1 MLKQCWNH
9 DLVVSLIRSLKANF
23 TAFINLEYYLMSFD
37 NNLHTFHIPVM
48 GLGYTIDSPVKV
60 AHYGISSVISL
71 VDDISMEKMREFYC
85 KKFNLPYHSIS
96 TKTEDHRAKRITAYL
111 NTVLEIVNHKF
122 DNLKKSISHKEE
134 ELEKYIRMLPDMS
147 EIKQKF
153 NQMIHSGE
161 MKQKLSDWLSEHLV
175 AGEIDVNIMSK
186 LDRDRFEGGEKLP
199 SIQSDAQTALR
210 GFALSNLSSSLVLSA
225 GMNPRLYSYL
235 EEFEDFYPNAALEL
249 KKKVILKV
257 SDYRSALIQGR
268 FLAKKGIWVSEYRIE
283 SGLNCGGHAFATDG
297 FLMGPVLEEFKNN
310 KEELIKTVHDVY
322 VKALDEKGKPVP
334 EKPFLMKITAQGGVG
349 SNAEHEFLLNYYQL
363 DSIGW
368 GTPFLL
374 VPEAC
379 TVDEQ
384 TLDVLCN
391 AKEDDLYMSEVS
403 PLGVIFNNVRGTG
416 MDLKKEAQNKAG
428 KYGFPCTKKYL
439 ALTPVFTEEGT
450 CTASVEYQ
458 RKKIEELKEQNLN
471 EMEFEKQL
479 NKITDKACLCNGL
492 TASTLMANDLDTKME
507 GTAVSIC
514 PGPNL
519 AYFSRI
525 YSLNEMVDHIYGR
538 TNVMERTD
546 RPNLFVK
553 ELKMYIDYL
562 SGKFEEAMK
571 PIEGKQ
577 KKHFELFHE
586 NLNKGVAYYKEL
598 FVKYKTQLEDST
610 SKNNLMT
617 DLENL
622 KLELARLKTKMV

>member
-1 MLKQCWNH
+1 
-9 DLVVSLIRSLKANF
+9 
-23 TAFINLEYYLMSFD
+23 MSFH
-37 NNLHTFHIPVM
+37 NNPHTFHIPVM
-48 GLGYTIDSPVKV
+48 GLGYSIDSPIKV

-85 KKFNLPYHSIS
+85 KKFNLPFQSIS
-96 TKTEDHRAKRITAYL
+96 PKAEDHRAKRITAYL
-111 NTVLEIVNHKF
+111 NTVHEIVKHKF
-122 DNLKKSISHKEE
+122 ENLKNSISHTEE
-134 ELEKYIRMLPDMS
+134 DLKKYIDMLPEMS
-147 EIKQKF
+147 EIKLKF
-153 NQMIHSGE
+153 NQMINTGNLKH
-161 MKQKLSDWLSEHLV
+161 KLNDWLHENLV

-186 LDRDRFEGGEKLP
+186 LDRDRFENGEKLP
-199 SIQSDAQTALR
+199 SIMSDAQSALR
-210 GFALSNLSSSLVLSA
+210 GFALSDLSSSIVLSA

-235 EEFEDFYPNAALEL
+235 EEFEDFYPNSELEL

-257 SDYRSALIQGR
+257 SDYRSAMIQGR

-297 FLMGPVLEEFKNN
+297 FLMGPVLEEFRIS
-310 KEELIKTVHDVY
+310 KEQLIQAVHDIY
-322 VKALDEKGKPVP
+322 IKALFDKGKPVP
-334 EKPFLMKITAQGGVG
+334 EKPLLVKITAQGGVG
-349 SNAEHEFLLNYYQL
+349 SNTEHEFLMNYYQL

-374 VPEAC
+374 VPEAT

-384 TLDVLCN
+384 TLEVLCN

-416 MDLKKEAQNKAG
+416 MDLKKEAQNKLG

-450 CTASVEYQ
+450 CTASREFQ
-458 RKKIEELKEQNLN
+458 HKKIQELKEQNLGQ
-471 EMEFEKQL
+471 MEFEKEL
-479 NKITDKACLCNGL
+479 GKITDKACLCNGL
-492 TASTLMANDLDTKME
+492 TASTLMANGLDTKME

-519 AYFSRI
+519 AYFSST
-525 YSLNEMVDHIYGR
+525 YTLKKMVDHIYGR

-553 ELKMYIDYL
+553 EIKMYIDYL
-562 SGKFEEAMK
+562 GTRIEETVK
-571 PIEGKQ
+571 PISDKQ
-577 KKHFELFHE
+577 KKNFDSFYE
-586 NLNKGVAYYKEL
+586 NMAKGVEYYKDL
-598 FVKYKTQLEDST
+598 FQKYKTQLEDST
-610 SKNNLMT
+610 SKNNLMQ
-617 DLENL
+617 DLEKMKIELMAL
-622 KLELARLKTKMV
+622 KAKLL

>member
-1 MLKQCWNH
+1 
-9 DLVVSLIRSLKANF
+9 
-23 TAFINLEYYLMSFD
+23 MSFQ
-37 NNLHTFHIPVM
+37 NNPHTFHIPVL
-48 GLGYTIDSPVKV
+48 GLCYTIDTPVKV

-71 VDDISMEKMREFYC
+71 VDDITMEKMREFYC
-85 KKFNLPYHSIS
+85 KKFNLPFQSIS
-96 TKTEDHRAKRITAYL
+96 TKAEDHRAKRITAYL
-111 NTVLEIVNHKF
+111 NTVQEIVKQKF
-122 DNLKKSISHKEE
+122 EDLKSSISHKEE
-134 ELEKYIRMLPDMS
+134 ELEKYIAMLPDMS

-153 NQMIHSGE
+153 NQMISTVD
-161 MKQKLSDWLSEHLV
+161 MKQKLADWLKENLV

-186 LDRDRFEGGEKLP
+186 LDRDRFENGEKLP
-199 SIQSDAQTALR
+199 SIMSDAQSALR
-210 GFALSNLSSSLVLSA
+210 GFALSDLSSSLVLSA

-235 EEFEDFYPNAALEL
+235 EEFEDFYPNAEMEL

-268 FLAKKGIWVSEYRIE
+268 FLAKKGIWVSEYRVE

-297 FLMGPVLEEFKNN
+297 FLLGPVLEEFKEN
-310 KEELIKTVHDVY
+310 KEQLIEAVHDIY
-322 VKALDEKGKPVP
+322 IKALAEKGKPVP
-334 EKPFLMKITAQGGVG
+334 ETPFLVKITAQGGVG
-349 SNAEHEFLLNYYQL
+349 SNTEHQFLLDYYQL

-374 VPEAC
+374 VPEAV

-384 TLDVLCN
+384 TLEVLCK
-391 AKEDDLYMSEVS
+391 AKEEDLYMSEVS

-428 KYGFPCTKKYL
+428 NYGFPCVKKYL

-450 CTASVEYQ
+450 CTASKEFQ
-458 RKKIEELKEQNLN
+458 RKKIQELKEQNLN

-492 TASTLMANDLDTKME
+492 TASSLMANGLDTKIE

-519 AYFSRI
+519 AYFSGT
-525 YSLNEMVDHIYGR
+525 YSLKKMVDHIYGR

-553 ELKMYIDYL
+553 ELGMYIEYL
-562 SGKFEEAMK
+562 NGKLEETVK
-571 PIEGKQ
+571 PFSDKQ
-577 KKHFELFHE
+577 KKHFVTFQD
-586 NLNKGVAYYKEL
+586 NLNKGVEYYKDL
-598 FVKYKTQLEDST
+598 FQKCKTQLEDST
-610 SKNNLMT
+610 SKNNLMA
-617 DLENL
+617 DLEKM
-622 KLELARLKTKMV
+622 KLELANLKSKLV

>member
-1 MLKQCWNH
+1 
-9 DLVVSLIRSLKANF
+9 
-23 TAFINLEYYLMSFD
+23 MSFH
-37 NNLHTFHIPVM
+37 NNPHTFHIPVM
-48 GLGYTIDSPVKV
+48 GLGYSIDSPIKV

-85 KKFNLPYHSIS
+85 KKFNLPFQSIP
-96 TKTEDHRAKRITAYL
+96 TKAEDHRAKRITAYL
-111 NTVLEIVNHKF
+111 NTVQEIVKHKF
-122 DNLKKSISHKEE
+122 DNLKDSISHTEE
-134 ELEKYIRMLPDMS
+134 DLKKYIDMLPEMS
-147 EIKQKF
+147 EIKLKF
-153 NQMIHSGE
+153 NQMINTDNLKH
-161 MKQKLSDWLSEHLV
+161 KLNEWLHENLV

-186 LDRDRFEGGEKLP
+186 LDRDRFENGEKLP
-199 SIQSDAQTALR
+199 SIMSDAQSALR
-210 GFALSNLSSSLVLSA
+210 GFALSDLSSSIVLSA

-235 EEFEDFYPNAALEL
+235 EEFEDFYPNSDMEL

-297 FLMGPVLEEFKNN
+297 FLMGPVLEEFRTS
-310 KEELIKTVHDVY
+310 KEQLIQAVHDIY
-322 VKALDEKGKPVP
+322 VKALAEKGKPVP
-334 EKPFLMKITAQGGVG
+334 EKPFLVKITAQGGVG
-349 SNAEHEFLLNYYQL
+349 SNTEHEFLMNYYQL

-374 VPEAC
+374 VPEAT

-384 TLDVLCN
+384 TLEVLCK
-391 AKEDDLYMSEVS
+391 AKEEDLYMSEVS

-416 MDLKKEAQNKAG
+416 MDLKKEAQNKLG

-439 ALTPVFTEEGT
+439 ALMPVFSEEGT
-450 CTASVEYQ
+450 CTASKEYQ
-458 RKKIEELKEQNLN
+458 HKKIQDLKEQNLS
-471 EMEFEKQL
+471 EMEFEKEL
-479 NKITDKACLCNGL
+479 GKITDKACLCNGL
-492 TASTLMANDLDTKME
+492 TASTLMANGLDTKME

-519 AYFSRI
+519 AYFSST
-525 YSLNEMVDHIYGR
+525 YSLKKMVDHIYGR

-562 SGKFEEAMK
+562 SGKIEDTLK
-571 PIEGKQ
+571 PISDKQ
-577 KKHFELFHE
+577 KKHFETFQE
-586 NLNKGVAYYKEL
+586 NLNKGVEYYKEL
-598 FVKYKTQLEDST
+598 FQKYKTQLDDST
-610 SKNNLMT
+610 SKNNLMA
-617 DLENL
+617 DLEKL
-622 KLELARLKTKMV
+622 RLELANLKAKLL

>member
-1 MLKQCWNH
+1 
-9 DLVVSLIRSLKANF
+9 
-23 TAFINLEYYLMSFD
+23 MSFQ
-37 NNLHTFHIPVM
+37 NNPHTFHIPVM
-48 GLGYTIDSPVKV
+48 GLGYTIDSPIKV

-85 KKFNLPYHSIS
+85 KKFNLPFQSIP

-111 NTVLEIVNHKF
+111 DTVQEIVKHKF
-122 DNLKKSISHKEE
+122 EELKNSIAHTEE
-134 ELEKYIRMLPDMS
+134 EVQKYIDMLPDMS
-147 EIKQKF
+147 EIKRKF
-153 NQMIHSGE
+153 NQMVNTDQ
-161 MKQKLSDWLSEHLV
+161 MKQKLTDWLHENLV

-186 LDRDRFEGGEKLP
+186 LDRDRYENGEKLP
-199 SIQSDAQTALR
+199 SVYSDAQSALR
-210 GFALSNLSSSLVLSA
+210 GFALSSLSSSIVLSA

-235 EEFEDFYPNAALEL
+235 EEFDDFFPNAEMEL

-268 FLAKKGIWVSEYRIE
+268 FLAKKGIWVSEYRVE

-310 KEELIKTVHDVY
+310 REQLIEAVHDIY
-322 VKALDEKGKPVP
+322 VKALAEKGKPVP
-334 EKPFLMKITAQGGVG
+334 AEPFLMKITAQGGVG
-349 SNAEHEFLLNYYQL
+349 SNTEHEFLLNYYQL

-374 VPEAC
+374 VPEAS

-384 TLDVLCN
+384 TLEVLCK
-391 AKEDDLYMSEVS
+391 AKEEDLYLSEIS
-403 PLGVIFNNVRGTG
+403 PLGVLFNNVRGNG
-416 MDLKKEAQNKAG
+416 MDLKKEAQNKEG

-439 ALTPVFTEEGT
+439 ALFPVFSEEGT
-450 CTASVEYQ
+450 CTASKEYQ
-458 RKKIEELKEQNLN
+458 KKKIQELKEQNLN
-471 EMEFEKQL
+471 QMEFDKEL
-479 NKITDKACLCNGL
+479 HKITDKACLCNGL
-492 TASTLMANDLDTKME
+492 TASTLMAHGLDTKME

-519 AYFSRI
+519 AYFSGT
-525 YSLNEMVDHIYGR
+525 YSLKKMVDHIYGR

-562 SGKFEEAMK
+562 GNKIEETVK
-571 PIEGKQ
+571 PVSDKQ
-577 KKHFELFHE
+577 RKHFETFQD
-586 NLNKGVAYYKEL
+586 NLNKGVDYYKDL
-598 FVKYKTQLEDST
+598 FQKYKAQLEDST
-610 SKNNLMT
+610 SKNNLLQ
-617 DLENL
+617 DLEKL
-622 KLELARLKTKMV
+622 KLELANLKAKLV

>member
-1 MLKQCWNH
+1 
-9 DLVVSLIRSLKANF
+9 
-23 TAFINLEYYLMSFD
+23 
-37 NNLHTFHIPVM
+37 M
-48 GLGYTIDSPVKV
+48 GLGYSIDSPVKV

-85 KKFNLPYHSIS
+85 KKFNLPFQSIP

-111 NTVLEIVNHKF
+111 NTVQEIVKHKIE
-122 DNLKKSISHKEE
+122 NLKNSISHTEE
-134 ELEKYIRMLPDMS
+134 ELKKYIDMLPEMS
-147 EIKQKF
+147 EIKLKF
-153 NQMIHSGE
+153 NQMINTDD
-161 MKQKLSDWLSEHLV
+161 MKHKLSDWLHENLV

-186 LDRDRFEGGEKLP
+186 LDRDRYENGEKLP
-199 SIQSDAQTALR
+199 SIHSDAQSALR
-210 GFALSNLSSSLVLSA
+210 GFAMSDLSSSIVLSA

-235 EEFEDFYPNAALEL
+235 EEFEDFYPNANLEL

-310 KEELIKTVHDVY
+310 REQLVEAVHEIY
-322 VKALDEKGKPVP
+322 IKALAEKGKPVP

-349 SNAEHEFLLNYYQL
+349 SNTEHEFLLNYYQL
-363 DSIGW
+363 DSVGW

-374 VPEAC
+374 VPEAT

-384 TLDVLCN
+384 TLEVLCK
-391 AKEDDLYMSEVS
+391 AKEEDLYLSEIS
-403 PLGVIFNNVRGTG
+403 PMGVLFNNVRGNS
-416 MDLKKEAQNKAG
+416 MDIKKEAQNKAG

-439 ALTPVFTEEGT
+439 ALFPVFTEEGT
-450 CTASVEYQ
+450 CTASKEYQ
-458 RKKIEELKEQNLN
+458 SKKIQELKEQNLN

-492 TASTLMANDLDTKME
+492 TASTLMAHGLDTKME
-507 GTAVSIC
+507 GNAVSIC

-519 AYFSRI
+519 AYFSST
-525 YSLNEMVDHIYGR
+525 YSLKKMVDHIYGR

-562 SGKFEEAMK
+562 GSRFEETLK
-571 PIEGKQ
+571 PVSDKQ
-577 KKHFELFHE
+577 KKHFETFQE
-586 NLNKGVAYYKEL
+586 NLNKGVDYYKDL
-598 FVKYKTQLEDST
+598 FQKYKTQLEDST
-610 SKNNLMT
+610 SKNNLMA

-622 KLELARLKTKMV
+622 KLELLKLKAKML

>member
-1 MLKQCWNH
+1 
-9 DLVVSLIRSLKANF
+9 
-23 TAFINLEYYLMSFD
+23 MSFH
-37 NNLHTFHIPVM
+37 NNPHTFHIPVM
-48 GLGYTIDSPVKV
+48 GLGYSIDSPIKV

-85 KKFNLPYHSIS
+85 KKFNLPFQSIS
-96 TKTEDHRAKRITAYL
+96 PKAEDHRAKRITAYL
-111 NTVLEIVNHKF
+111 NTVHEIVKHKF
-122 DNLKKSISHKEE
+122 ENLKNSISHTEE
-134 ELEKYIRMLPDMS
+134 DLKKYIDMLPEMS
-147 EIKQKF
+147 EIKLKF
-153 NQMIHSGE
+153 NQMINTGNLKH
-161 MKQKLSDWLSEHLV
+161 KLNDWLHENLV

-186 LDRDRFEGGEKLP
+186 LDRDRFENGEKLP
-199 SIQSDAQTALR
+199 SIMSDAQSALR
-210 GFALSNLSSSLVLSA
+210 GFALSDLSSSIVLSA

-235 EEFEDFYPNAALEL
+235 EEFEDFYPNSELEL

-257 SDYRSALIQGR
+257 SDYRSAMIQGR

-297 FLMGPVLEEFKNN
+297 FLMGPVLEEFRIS
-310 KEELIKTVHDVY
+310 KEQLIQAVHDIY
-322 VKALDEKGKPVP
+322 IKALADKGKPVP
-334 EKPFLMKITAQGGVG
+334 EKPFLVKITAQGGVG
-349 SNAEHEFLLNYYQL
+349 SNTEHEFLMNYYQL

-374 VPEAC
+374 VPEAT

-384 TLDVLCN
+384 TLEVLCN

-416 MDLKKEAQNKAG
+416 MDLKKEAQNKLG

-450 CTASVEYQ
+450 CTASREFQ
-458 RKKIEELKEQNLN
+458 HKKIQELKEQNLGQ
-471 EMEFEKQL
+471 MEFEKEL
-479 NKITDKACLCNGL
+479 GKITDKACLCNGL
-492 TASTLMANDLDTKME
+492 TASTLMANGLDTKME

-519 AYFSRI
+519 AYFSST
-525 YSLNEMVDHIYGR
+525 YTLKKMVDHIYGR

-553 ELKMYIDYL
+553 EIKMYIDYL
-562 SGKFEEAMK
+562 GTRIEETVK
-571 PIEGKQ
+571 PISDKQ
-577 KKHFELFHE
+577 KKNFDSFYE
-586 NLNKGVAYYKEL
+586 NMAKGVEYYKDL
-598 FVKYKTQLEDST
+598 FQKYKTQLEDST
-610 SKNNLMT
+610 SKNNLMQ
-617 DLENL
+617 DLEKMKIELMAL
-622 KLELARLKTKMV
+622 KAKLL